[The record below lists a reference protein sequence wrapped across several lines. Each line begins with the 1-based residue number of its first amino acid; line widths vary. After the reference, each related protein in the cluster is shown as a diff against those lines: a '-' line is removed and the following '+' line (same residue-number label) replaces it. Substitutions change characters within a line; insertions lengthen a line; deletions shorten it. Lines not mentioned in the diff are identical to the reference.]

1 MRGGPRISLALNP
14 GHDDM
19 AWLLRCGRWIGPKK
33 KAPNGGARLGG
44 NPYMSLTSVT
54 DLTVTFS
61 YKYVASRTKVWK
73 LVTTARDRI
82 PFRIGGFLSI
92 CRCRR
97 VPKGCQ
103 SAREALF

>member
-1 MRGGPRISLALNP
+1 MKSGAAGAVRAEIRGGPRISLALNP
-14 GHDDM
+14 GYDDM
-19 AWLLRCGRWIGPKK
+19 AVAVMRAAVRIGPKK

-54 DLTVTFS
+54 DSTVTFS

-82 PFRIGGFLSI
+82 SF
-92 CRCRR
+92 
-97 VPKGCQ
+97 
-103 SAREALF
+103 